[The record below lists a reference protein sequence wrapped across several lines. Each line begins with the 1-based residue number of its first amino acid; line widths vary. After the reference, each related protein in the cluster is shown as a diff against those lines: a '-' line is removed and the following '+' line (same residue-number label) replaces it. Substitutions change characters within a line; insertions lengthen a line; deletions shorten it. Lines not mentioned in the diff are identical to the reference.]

1 MVIHI
6 NEWLK
11 NKNQRK
17 RGAMVRQRERKKTVL
32 AAQMLNEVWG
42 NEKADK
48 VPCCPH
54 CRTALMESDFE
65 EGRILVIDRSLAQ
78 NIRDDREREIANFSA
93 VAALLEKLHGV
104 DGWAQVDNSLTDA
117 LQNKSLSD
125 ERSDSK

>member
-1 MVIHI
+1 MVIYI

-11 NKNQRK
+11 TENQRK
-17 RGAMVRQRERKKTVL
+17 RGAGVRQRERKKTIL

-65 EGRILVIDRSLAQ
+65 GRILLVDRSLAQ
-78 NIRDDREREIANFSA
+78 SIRDDKEPEIANFSA
-93 VAALLEKLHGV
+93 VTALLEKMREVNGK
-104 DGWAQVDNSLTDA
+104 AQMDNSLTDA
-117 LQNKSLSD
+117 LQNKAISD
-125 ERSDSK
+125 